1 MHLKKMIFLKVIIKL
16 LSLKKWCTCYSII
29 IAFLTTDN
37 SIKIFTDG
45 HAKFDALIE
54 DIQNAKDYIHIQ
66 YYIFKSDGLG
76 RRILKA
82 LEDRLEDGIE
92 VKMLY
97 DDMGSRT
104 LRKKDLKQF
113 KDKGGHAKAFFPSK
127 LPLINLRMNNRNHR
141 KIVIIDGKIGY
152 VGGLMLVMN
161 TLVKIKIWLLERY
174 SFKT

>member
-1 MHLKKMIFLKVIIKL
+1 M
-16 LSLKKWCTCYSII
+16 LSLKKWCTCYFYNNA
-29 IAFLTTDN
+29 AFLTTDN

-104 LRKKDLKQF
+104 LRKKDLNSLKTKVDTQ
-113 KDKGGHAKAFFPSK
+113 KPLPS
-127 LPLINLRMNNRNHR
+127 
-141 KIVIIDGKIGY
+141 
-152 VGGLMLVMN
+152 
-161 TLVKIKIWLLERY
+161 
-174 SFKT
+174 